1 MTRVFYKIHRKQ
13 VCQVKYFDYAASCP
27 LDREAAEVYVKA
39 ASSYYGNSSSLHDAG
54 DQANEL
60 LEYSRA
66 QFARFFGASKDGVFF
81 TGSGSE
87 GNFLAIQTLLSGK
100 VKRGKHIITGM
111 AEHSSV
117 LNTMEK
123 LQKAGWD
130 ITMLP
135 FAPDGR
141 IDVGAFRNA
150 VRHDTVLA
158 SIQHANPEIGT
169 LQPIEEIS
177 RICRENDILF
187 HSDCV
192 QSFGKVDLTAV
203 ARSVDSLT
211 ISGHKFYGP
220 KGVGAVYL
228 NPALRWD
235 PYVPSTTHE
244 GGFRPGT
251 VNVPGIAAMAAAA
264 EKAVGG
270 LEIYGEH
277 YHRLQGEFLK
287 SLDPVKAKCTVY
299 EADLPSTIGMRV
311 AGLEGQLV
319 MNEANQRGFA
329 ISTGS
334 ACQVSLQAP
343 SKTMIA
349 LGVEGK
355 AAKEFIRI
363 TLGRETEM
371 EDVRQL
377 GEVLVKIVE
386 ENLQGTFE

>member
-1 MTRVFYKIHRKQ
+1 M
-13 VCQVKYFDYAASCP
+13 KYFDYAASCP
-27 LDREAAEVYVKA
+27 LDQEAAEVYIKA
-39 ASSYYGNSSSLHDAG
+39 ASTYYGNSSSLHDIG

-66 QFARFFGASKDGVFF
+66 QFARFFGVSKDGVFF
-81 TGSGSE
+81 TSGGSE
-87 GNFLAIQTLLSGK
+87 GNFLSIQTLLTSKEKKG
-100 VKRGKHIITGM
+100 RHIITGM

-117 LNTMEK
+117 LNSLEK
-123 LQKAGWD
+123 LRQAEWD

-135 FAPDGR
+135 LASDGR
-141 IDVGAFRNA
+141 IDVDAFLDA
-150 VRHDTVLA
+150 VREDTVLV

-169 LQPIEEIS
+169 LHPIEEIGQM
-177 RICRENDILF
+177 CRENGILF

-192 QSFGKVDLTAV
+192 QSFGKMDLSTIAH
-203 ARSVDSLT
+203 SVDALT
-211 ISGHKFYGP
+211 ISSHKFYGP

-235 PYVPSTTHE
+235 PYVPGTTHE

-264 EKAVGG
+264 EKAVSR
-270 LEIYGEH
+270 LDVFSEH
-277 YHRLQGEFLK
+277 YKVLRKEFIK
-287 SLDPVKAKCTVY
+287 SLDSILKKCTIY

-311 AGLEGQLV
+311 AGLEGQLI
-319 MNEANQRGFA
+319 MNEANLRGFA

-334 ACQVSLQAP
+334 ACQVSMQTP
-343 SKTMIA
+343 SKTMVA

-363 TLGRETEM
+363 TLGRETEV

-377 GEVLVKIVE
+377 GEALVQIVR
-386 ENLQGTFE
+386 ENL